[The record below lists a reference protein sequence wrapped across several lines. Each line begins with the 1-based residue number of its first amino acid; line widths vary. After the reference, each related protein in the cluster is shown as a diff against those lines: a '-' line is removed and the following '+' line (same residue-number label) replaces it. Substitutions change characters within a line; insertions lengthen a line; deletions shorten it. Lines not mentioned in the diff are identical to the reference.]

1 MCAATKRDSL
11 LAAAKTHFDAF
22 EAHKKL
28 CWRARALSR
37 AQRALLY
44 ALDELEMSTMRL
56 QLRAPGE
63 RVKPEEALY
72 KLHHA
77 EVPVKNAV
85 SFAQLR
91 LSDCQQW
98 FSVCSARR
106 PTGDMHGWV
115 CHASRCSKNATVTT

>member
-1 MCAATKRDSL
+1 MPAHCSCAAIKRDGL

-44 ALDELEMSTMRL
+44 ARDELEMSTMRL
-56 QLRAPGE
+56 QLRTPGE

-85 SFAQLR
+85 RVSSAGLN
-91 LSDCQQW
+91 SG
-98 FSVCSARR
+98 CS
-106 PTGDMHGWV
+106 T
-115 CHASRCSKNATVTT
+115 

>member
-1 MCAATKRDSL
+1 VADDRTRAIIHLVWSTWSGSAISCSCPAAKRDEL
-11 LAAAKTHFDAF
+11 LAASKTHFEAF
-22 EAHKKL
+22 EAHKKV

-56 QLRAPGE
+56 HLRAPGE

-72 KLHHA
+72 KLHPA

-85 SFAQLR
+85 R
-91 LSDCQQW
+91 E
-98 FSVCSARR
+98 
-106 PTGDMHGWV
+106 
-115 CHASRCSKNATVTT
+115 

>member
-1 MCAATKRDSL
+1 MALVSPSVPATAAKRDEL
-11 LAAAKTHFDAF
+11 LAASKTHFDAF

-56 QLRAPGE
+56 HLRAPGE

-72 KLHHA
+72 KLHPA

-85 SFAQLR
+85 R
-91 LSDCQQW
+91 TCI
-98 FSVCSARR
+98 
-106 PTGDMHGWV
+106 T
-115 CHASRCSKNATVTT
+115 N